1 MLQEKLLSFAL
12 VGEVYV
18 LYLLIGLSVLCLGIA
33 VERVVFGAMNRTSAA
48 LLEPLLTRVLQGGS
62 LPEAADELDR
72 LKGVEA
78 RVLGAGLRAGV
89 DGGAEAAEE
98 AIAGTLSIERLKLE
112 RGLIVLGTT
121 GSNAPFVGLFG
132 TVLGIMKAF
141 KELAQNEAEAASAV
155 MVGISQALVATAA
168 GLFVA
173 IPAVVMYNVFQR
185 RNKELLTRVES
196 LSHLMLS
203 RLKSRPG
210 AAAGAGEGT

>member
-18 LYLLIGLSVLCLGIA
+18 LYLLIALSVLCLGIA
-33 VERVVFGAMNRTSAA
+33 VERLVFGAMNHTSAA
-48 LLEPLLTRVLQGGS
+48 RLEPILRRILQGDP
-62 LPEAADELDR
+62 LPAAAEDLEK
-72 LKGVEA
+72 LKGLEA
-78 RVLGAGLRAGV
+78 RILSAGLRAGV
-89 DGGAEAAEE
+89 DGGPEAAEE
-98 AIAGTLSIERLKLE
+98 AIAGTLSMERLKLE

-132 TVLGIMKAF
+132 TVWGIMKAF

-196 LSHLMLS
+196 VSHLMLS
-203 RLKSRPG
+203 RLKARSPKHPS
-210 AAAGAGEGT
+210 ATEGS

>member
-1 MLQEKLLSFAL
+1 M
-12 VGEVYV
+12 
-18 LYLLIGLSVLCLGIA
+18 
-33 VERVVFGAMNRTSAA
+33 
-48 LLEPLLTRVLQGGS
+48 
-62 LPEAADELDR
+62 
-72 LKGVEA
+72 
-78 RVLGAGLRAGV
+78 
-89 DGGAEAAEE
+89 
-98 AIAGTLSIERLKLE
+98 ERLKLE

-196 LSHLMLS
+196 VSHLMLS
-203 RLKSRPG
+203 RLKARSP
-210 AAAGAGEGT
+210 AHPSATEGS

>member
-1 MLQEKLLSFAL
+1 MLQDKLLSFAL

-18 LYLLIGLSVLCLGIA
+18 LYLLMALSVLCVGIA
-33 VERVVFGAMNRTSAA
+33 VERVIFGAMNRTSSA
-48 LLEPLLTRVLQGGS
+48 LLEPILTRLIQGGP
-62 LPEAADELDR
+62 LGAAADELEK
-72 LKGVEA
+72 LKGLEA

-89 DGGAEAAEE
+89 DGGSDAAEE

-141 KELAQNEAEAASAV
+141 KELATNEAEAASAV

-196 LSHLMLS
+196 LCHMMLS
-203 RLKSRPG
+203 RMKARP
-210 AAAGAGEGT
+210 ASARIGEGA